1 MFYNGGVGGVFLTCR
16 WRMWG
21 TKASW
26 ENLIND
32 IASVFSKSNPNENHC
47 YVLQTFRR
55 NYDDNRSVH

>member
-1 MFYNGGVGGVFLTCR
+1 MGTFYNGGAVFLTCR

-32 IASVFSKSNPNENHC
+32 IATVLFKSNPNENHC
-47 YVLQTFRR
+47 YVL
-55 NYDDNRSVH
+55 